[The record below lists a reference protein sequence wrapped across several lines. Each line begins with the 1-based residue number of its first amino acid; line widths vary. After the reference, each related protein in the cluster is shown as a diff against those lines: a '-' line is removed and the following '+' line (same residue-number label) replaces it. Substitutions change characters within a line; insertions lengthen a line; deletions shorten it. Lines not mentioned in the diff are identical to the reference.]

1 MRNRVLALLLMVFV
15 PIAPAIC
22 EGSAPEPEAA
32 VPSCHAHA
40 AATPGADDL
49 GADDDAQCC
58 AACDAYVSGKLS
70 SEAPLQ
76 LALLVAPSQ
85 PQLRLLAWSSR
96 ASHAHPPP
104 LDSSSAYLRQ
114 SSPLRI

>member
-85 PQLRLLAWSSR
+85 PQLRLLAWT
-96 ASHAHPPP
+96 
-104 LDSSSAYLRQ
+104 SSAYTRQ
-114 SSPLRI
+114 NSPLRI

>member
-1 MRNRVLALLLMVFV
+1 MRNRVLALLLTIFV

-32 VPSCHAHA
+32 VPSCHAHP
-40 AATPGADDL
+40 AATPGADDP
-49 GADDDAQCC
+49 GADDDVQCC

-70 SEAPLQ
+70 SETLQ
-76 LALLVAPSQ
+76 QVALLVAPSQ
-85 PQLRLLAWSSR
+85 LQLRLPAWTSG
-96 ASHAHPPP
+96 ASHAQLPP

-114 SSPLRI
+114 GSPLRI

>member
-85 PQLRLLAWSSR
+85 PQLRLPGWTGR
-96 ASHAHPPP
+96 AGHAHPPP
-104 LDSSSAYLRQ
+104 LDSSSAYTRQ
-114 SSPLRI
+114 NSPLRI

>member
-1 MRNRVLALLLMVFV
+1 MRNRVLALLLTIFV

-32 VPSCHAHA
+32 VPPCHAHA

-76 LALLVAPSQ
+76 VTLLVAPSQ
-85 PQLRLLAWSSR
+85 PQLRLPAWTSR
-96 ASHAHPPP
+96 ASHAYPPP

>member
-1 MRNRVLALLLMVFV
+1 MRNRVLALLLMIFV

-22 EGSAPEPEAA
+22 EGSAPEPKAA
-32 VPSCHAHA
+32 VPPCHAHPA
-40 AATPGADDL
+40 AAPDDL

-70 SEAPLQ
+70 SETLQ
-76 LALLVAPSQ
+76 QVALLVAPSQ
-85 PQLRLLAWSSR
+85 LQLRLPAWTSR
-96 ASHAHPPP
+96 ASHTHLSP

-114 SSPLRI
+114 SSPLQI

>member
-22 EGSAPEPEAA
+22 QGSAPEPETA
-32 VPSCHAHA
+32 VPPCHAHP

-70 SEAPLQ
+70 SDTPQ
-76 LALLVAPSQ
+76 QVALLVAPSQ
-85 PQLRLLAWSSR
+85 PQLRLPAWTGR
-96 ASHAHPPP
+96 ASHAHPSP